1 MAIIDPKYSIGI
13 PEMDAQHA
21 RWIRLIE
28 EFKAAA
34 TGHLLDQ
41 AGVRAAQ
48 HALEQLLDYTRV
60 HFAAEEQFIAA
71 HHFPG
76 LTDHKAKHLE
86 LMDQVV
92 RMLDEIRNHKT
103 NTTPLKLN
111 LFVTIWLMDHIMT
124 DDDKYARFILGKD

>member
-41 AGVRAAQ
+41 ARVSAAQ
-48 HALEQLLDYTRV
+48 HALEQLLEYTRV
-60 HFAAEEQFIAA
+60 HFASEEQLIAA
-71 HHFPG
+71 HRFP
-76 LTDHKAKHLE
+76 DIAAHKAKHRELE
-86 LMDQVV
+86 AQVGKL
-92 RMLDEIRNHKT
+92 LDEIRVHKT

-111 LFVTIWLMDHIMT
+111 LFVTIWLMDHIMS
-124 DDDKYARFILGKD
+124 DDAKYARFILGKE